1 MISRRGIS
9 MLEVVMVKIVLLAL
23 AFAVRGTVR
32 DASAQTM
39 SRANQAILLADA
51 GGTTS
56 RVRSAGNASLVS
68 ETTVVIPRRVGPF
81 SNLGPGNP
89 VDAWHGIH
97 GWIAGAM
104 RSSPGACATSGEQPL
119 HVALGADAWI
129 PEPPTAGWSW
139 SSASGLRP

>member
-1 MISRRGIS
+1 
-9 MLEVVMVKIVLLAL
+9 MVKIVLLAL

-51 GGTTS
+51 RGTPS
-56 RVRSAGNASLVS
+56 RVRPTGQVSSAS
-68 ETTVVIPRRVGPF
+68 ETTVVILRRVGPF

-89 VDAWHGIH
+89 GGPWQGNH
-97 GWIAGAM
+97 GWIADAVA
-104 RSSPGACATSGEQPL
+104 SSPGAWGSWGEQPL
-119 HVALGADAWI
+119 HVPGTDASNPEASTAD
-129 PEPPTAGWSW
+129 WSW